1 MGPVNW
7 IAVLLAAAAAL
18 LIGVLWKGPLD
29 RKGRRSM
36 LGGPLR
42 PAGHSVLVAVVFVLA
57 AVMLGHGFAR
67 IGAETLAVKP
77 WLYFMQTGGTALF
90 FVVPAVWL
98 THTRNG
104 TEPARRLLDCAFWLV
119 AYLGM
124 GLVFWVLG

>member
-18 LIGVLWKGPLD
+18 LLGVLWKGPLL

-36 LGGPLR
+36 LGGPMR
-42 PAGHSVLVAVVFVLA
+42 PGGHSVLAAVVFLFA

-67 IGAETLAVKP
+67 MGAETLDAKP

-119 AYLGM
+119 AYLFM

>member
-7 IAVLLAAAAAL
+7 SAVLLAAAAAM
-18 LIGVLWKGPLD
+18 LIGVLWKSPPN
-29 RKGRRSM
+29 RNGRRFTLGGSVRSG
-36 LGGPLR
+36 GGPLL
-42 PAGHSVLVAVVFVLA
+42 AGVVFLLA

-90 FVVPAVWL
+90 FVIPAVWL
-98 THTRNG
+98 THTRSG
-104 TEPARRLLDCAFWLV
+104 AEPARRLLDCAFWLV

-124 GLVFWVLG
+124 GVVFWALG

>member
-7 IAVLLAAAAAL
+7 IAVLLAAAAAM
-18 LIGVLWKGPLD
+18 LIGVLWKGPL
-29 RKGRRSM
+29 GRSARRPM
-36 LGGPLR
+36 LRGPMK
-42 PAGHSVLVAVVFVLA
+42 PSGHAIIAMVVFLLA

-104 TEPARRLLDCAFWLV
+104 SEPARRLLDCAFWLV

-124 GLVFWVLG
+124 GAIFWLLG